1 MFHCSQEKNS
11 ASQAEGGY
19 TLADMKELSGIKDS
33 PILLENPITLNIRIE
48 QTVKEQSIC
57 LLQAPILNLLFRD
70 RRWKLT
76 ARE

>member
-1 MFHCSQEKNS
+1 
-11 ASQAEGGY
+11 
-19 TLADMKELSGIKDS
+19 MKELSGIKDS

-70 RRWKLT
+70 RRRKLT